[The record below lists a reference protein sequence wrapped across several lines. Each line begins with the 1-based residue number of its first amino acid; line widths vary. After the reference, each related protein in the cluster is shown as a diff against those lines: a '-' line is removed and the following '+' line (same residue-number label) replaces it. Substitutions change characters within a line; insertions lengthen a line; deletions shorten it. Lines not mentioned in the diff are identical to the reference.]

1 MAEEKTYNVQ
11 KRGAAQLIT
20 NQKKYYLLDIPSMSD
35 EDFVIVSQLTTV
47 NIAKCIDLDD
57 AAEYAVTISEDN
69 KITVDAAEGASND
82 HLLIVAVG
90 V

>member
-1 MAEEKTYNVQ
+1 MAEKTYNVQ

-20 NQKKYYLLDIPSMSD
+20 NQKKYYILDVVGISD
-35 EDFVIVSQLTTV
+35 EDYVIVSQLTTV
-47 NIAKCIDLDD
+47 NVAKCIDLDN

-69 KITVDAAEGASND
+69 KVAIDAAEGASND
-82 HLLIVAVG
+82 HVLIIAVG

>member
-1 MAEEKTYNVQ
+1 MAEKTYNVQ

-20 NQKKYYLLDIPSMSD
+20 NQKKYYLLDVALISD

-47 NIAKCIDLDD
+47 DEAVVIDLSD
-57 AAEYAVTISEDN
+57 ATIYANTVSESNKVTID
-69 KITVDAAEGASND
+69 VAAGATDD
-82 HLLIVAVG
+82 HVLIVAVG